1 MESPLVVG
9 IYESR
14 LWRRSPLVA
23 LLLGISFER
32 EQRTIL
38 AAADLRG
45 DETVLDLA
53 CGTGIY
59 GRPLARALPRG
70 RVVGLD
76 LSPPMLAT
84 ARARARREGLANLSL
99 VRGDAQSLPLATGRF
114 DVVLC
119 SAALHLIPDVTRVL
133 REAARVLGTGGRII
147 LAVFRIQQG
156 WLAEL
161 TAAARREVGTH
172 AFSREDLE
180 ARLTAAGFG
189 TFRELH
195 ARGGWLILSARK
207 A

>member
-14 LWRRSPLVA
+14 LWRRSPIVA

-32 EQRTIL
+32 EQQKIL
-38 AAADLRG
+38 DAAALRG

-59 GRPLARALPRG
+59 GRPLARVLPRG

-84 ARARARREGLANLSL
+84 ARSRARREGLANLSL
-99 VRGDAQSLPLATGRF
+99 VRGDAQSLPLAAGRF

-133 REAARVLGTGGRII
+133 QEAARVLKPGGQVI
-147 LAVFRIQQG
+147 LAVFRIQHG
-156 WLAEL
+156 WLADL

-180 ARLTAAGFG
+180 ARLTGAGLADV
-189 TFRELH
+189 RELH
-195 ARGGWLILSARK
+195 ARGGWLIVSARK
-207 A
+207 V